1 MFTPPVDPEK
11 SSPVVLAPVQAPPIL
26 PLVPEDELE
35 TPPLPREHP
44 KWVKDAVAVSQRAR
58 QFIARLKPIAVGVLS
73 FWDHHVRSIAIGG
86 RRFSVDFSGS
96 YRLE

>member
-1 MFTPPVDPEK
+1 MPRIEPE
-11 SSPVVLAPVQAPPIL
+11 SNPLFYPQAAVTGLLPIL
-26 PLVPEDELE
+26 PLIPEDELE

-58 QFIARLKPIAVGVLS
+58 AIIARLRPIAVRILS
-73 FWDHHVRSIAIGG
+73 FWDHRIRSIGVCG
-86 RRFSVDFSGS
+86 RRIEVDMSGS